1 MTELTIGQAIQI
13 WQAIPNAGVYRRMV
27 NAGIWSEI
35 WSEFYFKRKRA
46 SRKKRKQI
54 LAHMHARYN
63 TKVKDTLRSIQ
74 Q

>member
-13 WQAIPNAGVYRRMV
+13 WLAIPNAGERQMV
-27 NAGIWSEI
+27 NADIWSEI